1 MNPPIKNVPSVGSTG
16 ISKSKSDGLAA
27 GKATTVRVNF
37 DLDRDQHIKLKLFA
51 TRQGK
56 TIKEVLSDYV
66 AQLPAQGA

>member
-1 MNPPIKNVPSVGSTG
+1 MNPPTKNVSSAGSPGGSTSNSVG
-16 ISKSKSDGLAA
+16 LVA
-27 GKATTVRVNF
+27 GKATVRVNF

>member
-1 MNPPIKNVPSVGSTG
+1 MNPPTKNVSSAGSLGVST
-16 ISKSKSDGLAA
+16 SKSGGIVA